1 VVDEDIA
8 VTLTASVGDASYDS
22 ATTTVTVVNIDATP
36 APLTAE
42 GYTQNFATFAAATPD
57 LPLGWTGRGLVTAFN
72 ADASNQV
79 WGQGFGSGYRGG
91 ASVFG
96 YQHTGSTSTTA
107 SPNFDKVL
115 TLRNDTGSTIS
126 DLTVAYT
133 GRAERLT
140 DSAATRFP
148 AYTVTV
154 AGSTVEALA
163 YSTGDGD
170 GGSRSVSLS
179 GLSVAAGETFQIV
192 WSSNRGGGSG
202 SSRQI
207 GLSDVS
213 VTLGSVQTVPTVSG
227 LSVPTVTL
235 GRESAEAIATIA
247 SDGGA
252 TLSAAGF
259 VVIATDDL
267 TGELTLATAGAVNV
281 PEAAAFVGQIS
292 ETLSGLTAGTGY
304 TIRAYATNSLGTAY
318 SAAQSFTTLS
328 APASFAGLY
337 TQDFATYQGLL
348 PVGWSAG
355 TSNETNGYLGE
366 WGSGSSAGFLGVGS
380 TETTGVLGYQ
390 HTTTS
395 GQLTVTLTLVND
407 TGAEIT
413 ELDVGYVGRVA
424 RPTQTRTPEWTVSV
438 AGSTVAELGY
448 STGNTAGEGGTAI
461 DQAVST
467 SLTGLSIA
475 AGAEFTITW
484 TSINEAGAGGQSG
497 SSRQIGIADVS
508 VALPGVAVPSI
519 GVTGSLAAFTTVSG
533 TPSAAGSVVVTGADL
548 LGDITATAPA
558 GFEVSGDGVA
568 FAATATFPAST
579 GTVLGTLYVRV
590 AAAAAAGSLSG
601 NVQLT
606 SPSATRVDVP
616 VSASVAAAPL
626 SLPYGPENFETGFET
641 SIAPWFT
648 YNAAGNRNWS
658 VVTSTLGG
666 GSNRTFQINGFGGD
680 VPANDWLLL
689 GQFDFSNATNPAI
702 SFSTLND
709 FTTNGTVVNEL
720 TLKVSTDYA
729 GAGDPSLATW
739 TEIPFTK
746 PAAEEVKTASLQVPL
761 TETAGEPSVYVA
773 FHYVA
778 GGTASGETALWQVDD
793 VTVADVTSPALAI
806 TTAAS
811 LTELDYDVVG
821 TISIPVALATD
832 LVVTLTSSDS
842 GELLVY
848 SADSSPAA
856 STVVTILAGQTSG
869 QFFME
874 GVPDGEVDGNIAV
887 TLTATATGYTAA
899 ETTVTVVNLDL
910 PGADLTADGYTQDF
924 TSFTSAETLP
934 LGWSLTATNSTY
946 TAWAATDTGA
956 KFGSATV
963 DVFGYQHTGST
974 GVVQQVLT
982 LVNATGSTIADLTVA
997 YDGRVARA
1005 TEGRTPSYSVFVGGS
1020 VVPGLVYSTADGD
1033 DVRKQASIT
1042 GLAIGA
1048 GEKFSIVWESDGST
1062 TGSPGSGSRRQ
1073 IGIGDVS
1080 VTLGVSDTTPSIGN
1094 LAVPSATLGRDSAGA
1109 TATISADGGAT
1120 ITAAGFVFIATADLT
1135 GELTLATAGATIVA
1149 VDSPAVGEIAGTL
1162 SGLVAETGYTVR
1174 AYATN
1179 AQGTAYTGPLPFTT
1193 ISSAVSLSDLYTQD
1207 FATFTGTLPDGWS
1220 VASTGDVLTYGGAWG
1235 SGTSGGL
1242 RGAGESTGGVIG
1254 YQHTSST
1261 GTFTVTVAMVNDT
1274 GATIES
1280 LDVSYLG
1287 RVARAD
1293 QTRIPEWTV
1302 SIDGV
1307 TAASLAYSTNNTA
1320 GQAGAAGDQTISA
1333 TVTGLAIGVGEIF
1346 TISWASDRGEAAGSS
1361 RQIGIGAVSVSAG
1374 GSQPATPTIT
1384 PSGVPTTDS
1393 LRIVTYNIA
1402 ASQGSGQPR
1411 SGLDTILAAISS
1423 ETFAGRTDRIDVLA
1437 LQEVQSQTTTTA
1449 AVVSL
1454 LNGLYGAGTYAR
1466 GTLNGSGLYT
1476 VGVVY
1481 DTASLTLVEEV
1492 AITTGGPRQTIRYRF
1507 EPAAGSAADGFYL
1520 YNSHLKAEADSTSE
1534 ATRAAEA
1541 AAIRAN
1547 ADALGNGV
1555 SVLYVG
1561 DFNLYTSNE
1570 VAFQTFVGA
1579 GNGQAFDPISSPGNW
1594 SGSSG
1599 FRGIFTQAPSATG
1612 SGELVG
1618 GGLDDRFDFQL
1629 VSGEV
1634 LDGTG
1639 FDYLANSYRAFGNN
1653 GSVPVNGSINSGS
1666 NTALAGLSNR
1676 LQVLDLLTTV
1686 SDHLPVV
1693 ADYTM
1698 PTSQGLTALS
1708 TTAGTASTASSFVV
1722 SAADLTGDLAI
1733 SAPSGFELSLAE
1745 NSGYTAAGLVLSPVS
1760 GAVAA
1765 TTIYIRLAATAT
1777 AGSYTGDVSFASTG
1791 AQTQTLAIP
1800 TSTVTAPPPPVKVT
1814 GVYVRGSAW
1823 NANYLA
1829 RSPFTTVSGAALGWQ
1844 LPDGSAQLTNASNV
1858 GWNNVDRISVR
1869 FDQAIAQPTADALQ
1883 LVLGTAEGNQTIV
1896 PTAAP
1901 TLLAGGTV
1909 AQWTLPVSFTRL
1921 VSGRYV
1927 ISIASAGITNAAGT
1941 AALDGEWTSSTS
1953 TFATGSGNGT
1963 AGGTFNFFFNALVG
1977 DVGGNGTTNTSD
1989 ISAIRNKLKS
1999 ALNTLLESDADYR
2012 LDLNGSNNLNSTDLS
2027 QLRTEMPTALGRTL
2041 ASLPSVTAPVEQSVR
2056 STRGFASLA
2065 EESGTISQDTL
2076 SDEAWAWYALSV
2088 EGENSKKT

>member
-1 VVDEDIA
+1 MRLLDELFAAGWGRGRQAMKAADDAGAVRGGRRTRRASRAHRSARFEALEQRKMLAVLISQYVETNSGTTPKGIELWNPTASDITFSPGNALTIEQGTNGATPTTLVTINSGGLPAGGVLVVGTSDMSPDVVQAFTFNGDDALVIKLAGVVTDVFGTPGSRVYWTGGGVSTANQNIQLKSGITTGDTDGWSDPSLRFETVSTTPATLPAGLAGFGLAPGFVNTSPAITAPASAAALSTVEGIASGSTTVAVSGANLTADILATAPAGFEVSLDDATFAESVTIPQSGGSASATLSVRIAASAAPGAVAGNLSLTSAGATAAAVALSGSVRAATVPFPYTLQTFEDGVSAPWFTYDAALSTNNWTFRSSTFGGGLTSSGATNQVWEMNGYTTAPGAVPADDWLIIGAFDFSTASNPVAEFSTLTRFTAASPELSFKYSTDYSGVGNPALATWTQVPFTLASSQLIKSPSGQVLLADVAGQSGVYLAFHYVAGGTGSGQTALWQVDDFQVYEAETLALSIAGLPATLNEGDYDIRGTVSIPAAIATDLTVTLTSSDDTELVLDSGDLNTSGTITVTIPAGQTSAEFFVEALEDGEVDEDIA
-8 VTLTASVGDASYDS
+8 VTITASVGDASYDS
-22 ATTTVTVVNIDATP
+22 ATATVTVVNIDATP

-57 LPLGWTGRGLVTAFN
+57 LPLGWSGRGLVTAFN

-79 WGQGFGSGYRGG
+79 WGQGVGSGYRGG

-96 YQHTGSTSTTA
+96 YQHTGSTVSTA
-107 SPNFDKVL
+107 SPTFDQVL

-154 AGSTVEALA
+154 AGSTVESLA

-170 GGSRSVSLS
+170 NVARSVSLS
-179 GLSVAAGETFQIV
+179 GLSIAAGETFQIV
-192 WSSNRGGGSG
+192 WSSDRGGGSG

-207 GLSDVS
+207 GISDVS
-213 VTLGSVQTVPTVSG
+213 VTLGSVQTLPTVSG
-227 LSVPTVTL
+227 LSVPTLTL
-235 GRESAEAIATIA
+235 GRDSAEAVATIA

-259 VVIATDDL
+259 VVIATADL
-267 TGELTLATAGAVNV
+267 TGELTLDTVGAVNL

-292 ETLSGLTAGTGY
+292 ETLSGLTAGTSY
-304 TIRAYATNSLGTAY
+304 TIRAYATNAVGTAY
-318 SAAQSFTTLS
+318 SAARAFSTLS

-355 TSNETNGYLGE
+355 TSNEASNYLGE

-533 TPSAAGSVVVTGADL
+533 TASAAGSVVVTGADL

-616 VSASVAAAPL
+616 VSATVAAAPL

-648 YNAAGNRNWS
+648 YSVAGNRNWAM
-658 VVTSTLGG
+658 VTSTLGG

-680 VPANDWLLL
+680 VAANDWLIL
-689 GQFDFSNATNPAI
+689 GQFDFSEATNPAI

-709 FTTNGTVVNEL
+709 FTATGTVVNEL
-720 TLKVSTDYA
+720 TLKISTDYA

-746 PAAEEVKTASLQVPL
+746 PAAERVKTASLQVPL

-778 GGTASGETALWQVDD
+778 GGTLSGETALWQVDD
-793 VTVADVTSPALAI
+793 VSVADVTSPALAI
-806 TTAAS
+806 TTVAS

-821 TISIPVALATD
+821 TISIPVALEQD
-832 LVVTLTSSDS
+832 LEVTLTSSDP

-848 SADSSPAA
+848 NDVSSPAV

-874 GVPDGEVDGNIAV
+874 GVPDGEVDGNVAV

-924 TSFTSAETLP
+924 ASFTSAETLP

-956 KFGSATV
+956 KFGSDTV

-982 LVNATGSTIADLTVA
+982 LVNATGSTITDLTVA
-997 YDGRVARA
+997 FDGRVARA
-1005 TEGRTPSYSVFVGGS
+1005 SEGRTPSYSVFVGGF
-1020 VVPGLVYSTADGD
+1020 VVPGLAYSTADGD
-1033 DVRKQASIT
+1033 DVRKQASIS

-1080 VTLGVSDTTPSIGN
+1080 VTLGVADTTPSIGS
-1094 LAVPSATLGRDSAGA
+1094 LAVPSATLGRDSAGVK
-1109 TATISADGGAT
+1109 ATITSDGGAT
-1120 ITAAGFVFIATADLT
+1120 VTAAGFVVIATADLV

-1149 VDSPAVGEIAGTL
+1149 VDSPAVGEITGTL
-1162 SGLVAETGYTVR
+1162 ASLSAETGYTVR

-1179 AQGTAYTGPLPFTT
+1179 AEGTAYSSPLGFTT
-1193 ISSAVSLSDLYTQD
+1193 ISSAASLANVYTQD
-1207 FATFTGTLPDGWS
+1207 FATFTGTLPEGWS
-1220 VASTGDVLTYGGAWG
+1220 LASTGEVLGYAGDWG
-1235 SGTSGGL
+1235 SGSTGGL
-1242 RGAGESTGGVIG
+1242 RGVGQATVGGVLG
-1254 YQHTSST
+1254 YQHTSGT
-1261 GTFTVTVAMVNDT
+1261 GTFTVSLALVNDT

-1307 TAASLAYSTNNTA
+1307 TAAGLAYSTNNTA
-1320 GQAGAAGDQTISA
+1320 GEAGAAGDQTIAA
-1333 TVTGLAIGVGEIF
+1333 TVTGLSIGVGEIF
-1346 TISWASDRGEAAGSS
+1346 TISWQATGARRPAAP
-1361 RQIGIGAVSVSAG
+1361 V
-1374 GSQPATPTIT
+1374 
-1384 PSGVPTTDS
+1384 
-1393 LRIVTYNIA
+1393 
-1402 ASQGSGQPR
+1402 R
-1411 SGLDTILAAISS
+1411 SG
-1423 ETFAGRTDRIDVLA
+1423 
-1437 LQEVQSQTTTTA
+1437 
-1449 AVVSL
+1449 
-1454 LNGLYGAGTYAR
+1454 
-1466 GTLNGSGLYT
+1466 
-1476 VGVVY
+1476 
-1481 DTASLTLVEEV
+1481 
-1492 AITTGGPRQTIRYRF
+1492 
-1507 EPAAGSAADGFYL
+1507 
-1520 YNSHLKAEADSTSE
+1520 
-1534 ATRAAEA
+1534 
-1541 AAIRAN
+1541 
-1547 ADALGNGV
+1547 
-1555 SVLYVG
+1555 
-1561 DFNLYTSNE
+1561 
-1570 VAFQTFVGA
+1570 
-1579 GNGQAFDPISSPGNW
+1579 
-1594 SGSSG
+1594 
-1599 FRGIFTQAPSATG
+1599 SATC
-1612 SGELVG
+1612 
-1618 GGLDDRFDFQL
+1618 R
-1629 VSGEV
+1629 
-1634 LDGTG
+1634 
-1639 FDYLANSYRAFGNN
+1639 
-1653 GSVPVNGSINSGS
+1653 
-1666 NTALAGLSNR
+1666 
-1676 LQVLDLLTTV
+1676 
-1686 SDHLPVV
+1686 
-1693 ADYTM
+1693 
-1698 PTSQGLTALS
+1698 
-1708 TTAGTASTASSFVV
+1708 
-1722 SAADLTGDLAI
+1722 
-1733 SAPSGFELSLAE
+1733 
-1745 NSGYTAAGLVLSPVS
+1745 
-1760 GAVAA
+1760 
-1765 TTIYIRLAATAT
+1765 
-1777 AGSYTGDVSFASTG
+1777 
-1791 AQTQTLAIP
+1791 
-1800 TSTVTAPPPPVKVT
+1800 
-1814 GVYVRGSAW
+1814 
-1823 NANYLA
+1823 
-1829 RSPFTTVSGAALGWQ
+1829 
-1844 LPDGSAQLTNASNV
+1844 
-1858 GWNNVDRISVR
+1858 
-1869 FDQAIAQPTADALQ
+1869 
-1883 LVLGTAEGNQTIV
+1883 
-1896 PTAAP
+1896 
-1901 TLLAGGTV
+1901 
-1909 AQWTLPVSFTRL
+1909 
-1921 VSGRYV
+1921 
-1927 ISIASAGITNAAGT
+1927 
-1941 AALDGEWTSSTS
+1941 
-1953 TFATGSGNGT
+1953 
-1963 AGGTFNFFFNALVG
+1963 
-1977 DVGGNGTTNTSD
+1977 
-1989 ISAIRNKLKS
+1989 
-1999 ALNTLLESDADYR
+1999 
-2012 LDLNGSNNLNSTDLS
+2012 
-2027 QLRTEMPTALGRTL
+2027 
-2041 ASLPSVTAPVEQSVR
+2041 
-2056 STRGFASLA
+2056 
-2065 EESGTISQDTL
+2065 
-2076 SDEAWAWYALSV
+2076 
-2088 EGENSKKT
+2088 